1 MEEIIIDANISKE
14 KRYESLLPQLSSLIE
29 GENNIVANMANISAA
44 LHQTFGWWWVGFY
57 LVDKEKNELVLGPFQ
72 GPIAC
77 TRISKGK
84 GVCGTAFQQ
93 AHTIIVPDVDAFP
106 GHIACSAASKSE
118 IVLPIVF
125 ETEVLAVLDVDS
137 EHLNY
142 FDDTDSKWLQKVV
155 DLLTKNQ
162 PWKL

>member
-14 KRYESLLPQLSSLIE
+14 KRYESLLPQISSLIV
-29 GENNIVANMANISAA
+29 GEKNIVANMANIAAA

-57 LVDKEKNELVLGPFQ
+57 LIDKETNELVLGPFQ

-77 TRISKGK
+77 TRISKGN
-84 GVCGTAFQQ
+84 GVCGTAWEQ
-93 AHTIIVPDVDAFP
+93 AHIIIVPDVDAFP

-118 IVLPIVF
+118 IVLPLILN
-125 ETEVLAVLDVDS
+125 TEVLAVLDVDS

-162 PWKL
+162 LWNL

>member
-14 KRYESLLPQLSSLIE
+14 KRYESLWPQISSLID
-29 GENNIVANMANISAA
+29 GEKNLIANMANIAAA
-44 LHQTFGWWWVGFY
+44 LHQTFGWWWIGFY
-57 LVDKEKNELVLGPFQ
+57 LVDKETNDLVLGPFQ

-77 TRISKGK
+77 TRIAKGK
-84 GVCGTAFQQ
+84 GVCGIAWKQ
-93 AHTIIVPDVDAFP
+93 AQTIIVPDVDTFP
-106 GHIACSAASKSE
+106 GHIACSTASKSE
-118 IVLPIVF
+118 IVLPLILAG
-125 ETEVLAVLDVDS
+125 EVLAVLDVDS

-142 FDDTDSKWLQKVV
+142 FDETDSKWLQKVV